1 MANIL
6 IADLREKSAYF
17 LKAFYKG
24 LGHKVIIAIDVN
36 RAKILIETGVFDV
49 LVADITVADVEIAEV
64 VTHANNLIPVMPII
78 AVTTNEDIGKA
89 INNLIFSQ
97 IERPLSTIQIRKTL
111 TDALNFIDMTCVNK
125 RQNKRA
131 EVSIPVL
138 MKIDNTP
145 IPAHGKDL
153 SENGISIEV
162 PENLGILM
170 GQTIPAVIQL
180 PDESL
185 EVSGTVSFVKSAESV
200 QIIGLN
206 FVSKKTVRI
215 KRITNF
221 IRKAS

>member
-36 RAKILIETGVFDV
+36 RAKKLIETGVFDI
-49 LVADITVADVEIAEV
+49 LVADITVADVEIVEV
-64 VTHANNLIPVMPII
+64 VTHANSLIPVMPII
-78 AVTTNEDIGKA
+78 AVTSKDDIEESIKN
-89 INNLIFSQ
+89 IIFNQ
-97 IERPLSTIQIRKTL
+97 IERPLSTIQIRKIL
-111 TDALNFIDMTCVNK
+111 ADALNYINKTCVNK
-125 RQNKRA
+125 RQDKRA

-138 MKIDNTP
+138 MKINNMP
-145 IPAHGKDL
+145 IPAHGNDL

-170 GQTIPAVIQL
+170 GQTIPALIQL

-185 EVSGTVSFVKSAESV
+185 EVSGTVSFVKSAENV

-206 FVSKKTVRI
+206 FVTKKTVRI
-215 KRITNF
+215 KRISNF